1 MSAQQQIIGLTGGIG
16 SGKSAAT
23 DWFERQSISVVD
35 ADLEARTVV
44 KPGSDALAAIARHF
58 GSSVLTH
65 EGLLDRTALRRL
77 VFNSDGERH
86 WLEALLHPLIRQQI
100 EQKLAQASSPYTIL
114 SSPLLLETDQYQL
127 VDEIVVIDVPE
138 ALQLQRASQ
147 RDCNSSAQ
155 IRKIM
160 AAQLRRDERM
170 QRADHVVDN
179 SGSLEALY
187 QQLEALHNRFLH
199 ALRNLQ

>member
-1 MSAQQQIIGLTGGIG
+1 MSAQQPIIGLTGGIG

-77 VFNSDGERH
+77 VFNSDRERH
-86 WLEALLHPLIRQQI
+86 WLEALLHPMIRRQI

-155 IRKIM
+155 IKQIM
-160 AAQLRRDERM
+160 AAQLRRDERL